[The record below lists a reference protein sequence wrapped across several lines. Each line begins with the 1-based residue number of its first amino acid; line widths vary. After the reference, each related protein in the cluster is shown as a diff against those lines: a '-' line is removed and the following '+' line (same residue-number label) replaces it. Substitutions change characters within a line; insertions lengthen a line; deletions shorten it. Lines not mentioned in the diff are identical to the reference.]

1 MDHDLL
7 SPLRDPQSIAEPD
20 WQVMEARLH
29 QACVAGSG
37 SSATRSAAPVHDWR
51 RWLAAAAAV
60 VMAAAI
66 TFYTVPQRNVRPQP
80 EPRLPAAPS
89 TPEPAPQ
96 PAPARLD
103 RPKAPATPPPPRAQA
118 GRPPTPAPAAAGVNE
133 FVPLPGAF
141 ALPDF
146 ESGRIVR
153 MEVPIAGLPAF
164 GIDLVP
170 DAAPAAVEAD
180 FLIGQDG
187 LPRAIRLASTRVR

>member
-7 SPLRDPQSIAEPD
+7 SPLRDARAVAQPD
-20 WQVMEARLH
+20 WHAMEERLRAACAADHTASPVAR
-29 QACVAGSG
+29 
-37 SSATRSAAPVHDWR
+37 RDRDWR
-51 RWLAAAAAV
+51 RWAAAAAAV

-66 TFYTVPQRNVRPQP
+66 TFYTVPQRNVRPQQP
-80 EPRLPAAPS
+80 QPQAAPS
-89 TPEPAPQ
+89 SPEPVTRPRSERLDVS
-96 PAPARLD
+96 PAPLAPPRPRPPAAKPPRPAPGEARLND
-103 RPKAPATPPPPRAQA
+103 
-118 GRPPTPAPAAAGVNE
+118 

-153 MEVPIAGLPAF
+153 MEVPLAGLPAF

-170 DAAPAAVEAD
+170 DATPAAVEAD

-187 LPRAIRLASTRVR
+187 LPRAIRLASTRVQ

>member
-7 SPLRDPQSIAEPD
+7 SPLRDERANAEPD
-20 WQVMEARLH
+20 WRAMEERLRL
-29 QACVAGSG
+29 ACAVTGTTP
-37 SSATRSAAPVHDWR
+37 ATRYPTGR
-51 RWLAAAAAV
+51 RWMAAAAGI
-60 VMAAAI
+60 VMAAAM
-66 TFYTVPQRNVRPQP
+66 TFYTLPSRNIRPQP
-80 EPRLPAAPS
+80 QPHVA
-89 TPEPAPQ
+89 
-96 PAPARLD
+96 PAPAQPVAQPGPGRID
-103 RPKAPATPPPPRAQA
+103 VPHAPATPPTPRPRAL
-118 GRPPTPAPAAAGVNE
+118 RPPAPVPAAARLNE

-153 MEVPIAGLPAF
+153 MEVPLTGLPAF

-187 LPRAIRLASTRVR
+187 LPRAIRLASTRVQ

>member
-7 SPLRDPQSIAEPD
+7 SPLRDPRAVAQPD
-20 WQVMEARLH
+20 WGVMEERLRA
-29 QACVAGSG
+29 ACAE
-37 SSATRSAAPVHDWR
+37 TDAAPASPATMRGDVPG
-51 RWLAAAAAV
+51 RWMAAAAAV
-60 VMAAAI
+60 AMVAAI
-66 TFYTVPQRNVRPQP
+66 TFYTTPQRIGRPAPSPPVAPSSP
-80 EPRLPAAPS
+80 EPMTQPGPERLEVPPAA
-89 TPEPAPQ
+89 AP
-96 PAPARLD
+96 
-103 RPKAPATPPPPRAQA
+103 RPRPPATR
-118 GRPPTPAPAAAGVNE
+118 RPTPASAEARLNE

-153 MEVPIAGLPAF
+153 MEVPLAGLPAF

-187 LPRAIRLASTRVR
+187 LPRAIRLAATRGQ

>member
-7 SPLRDPQSIAEPD
+7 SPLRDPRAIAEPD
-20 WQVMEARLH
+20 WHAMEERLSEVCDARQVPAKRH
-29 QACVAGSG
+29 IQK
-37 SSATRSAAPVHDWR
+37 WR
-51 RWLAAAAAV
+51 PWMAAAAAV

-66 TFYTVPQRNVRPQP
+66 TFSTLPSRNVRPQP
-80 EPRLPAAPS
+80 QPGAAPPPAAPA
-89 TPEPAPQ
+89 TQPEPARAVVP
-96 PAPARLD
+96 PSPPTEP
-103 RPKAPATPPPPRAQA
+103 RPRPRASRPATATPGEARA
-118 GRPPTPAPAAAGVNE
+118 NE

-153 MEVPIAGLPAF
+153 MEVPLTGLPAF

-187 LPRAIRLASTRVR
+187 LPRAIRLSSTRVP

>member
-1 MDHDLL
+1 MEHDLL
-7 SPLRDPQSIAEPD
+7 SPLRDPLAVEEPD
-20 WQVMEARLH
+20 WRAMEERLH
-29 QACVAGSG
+29 AACVGLAPAVTSP
-37 SSATRSAAPVHDWR
+37 TRRGHEWR
-51 RWLAAAAAV
+51 HWMAAAAAV

-66 TFYTVPQRNVRPQP
+66 TFYTVPSRNVRPQP
-80 EPRLPAAPS
+80 EVAP
-89 TPEPAPQ
+89 P
-96 PAPARLD
+96 
-103 RPKAPATPPPPRAQA
+103 
-118 GRPPTPAPAAAGVNE
+118 PAPAARPEPARVVVPPSPPAEPRPRPRAARPTRTAPADARVNE

-153 MEVPIAGLPAF
+153 MEVPLAGLPAF

-187 LPRAIRLASTRVR
+187 LPRAIRLASRVP

>member
-7 SPLRDPQSIAEPD
+7 SPLRDPRALVQPD
-20 WQVMEARLH
+20 WLPMEERLRA
-29 QACVAGSG
+29 ACTATHMPAPSG
-37 SSATRSAAPVHDWR
+37 ATRGDNR
-51 RWLAAAAAV
+51 RWMAAAAAV

-80 EPRLPAAPS
+80 PPPVVPAS
-89 TPEPAPQ
+89 PAPTTRPDAERLHVP
-96 PAPARLD
+96 PAPVAQP
-103 RPKAPATPPPPRAQA
+103 RPRPPAT
-118 GRPPTPAPAAAGVNE
+118 RPPTTAPAEARVHE

-153 MEVPIAGLPAF
+153 IEVPLAGLPAF

-170 DAAPAAVEAD
+170 DAMPAAVEAD

-187 LPRAIRLASTRVR
+187 LPRAIRLAATRVP